1 MKWLRWGRERWDE
14 RFAVVLAFALA
25 AVVAAV
31 TVYQTIAW
39 ARG

>member
-1 MKWLRWGRERWDE
+1 MKWLRWHREGWDE
-14 RFAVVLAFALA
+14 RFVVVLAFVLA

-31 TVYQTIAW
+31 TIYQTIAW